1 MVELQLIEVY
11 ILNQKVAH
19 FVAALDAFQIVSQWQ
34 YRVSDQEQVFKLLIE
49 KQYAEGILD
58 FLETKA
64 NDDNQIQALLFNVST
79 YLPHMDEDQ
88 VEEREVKAETE
99 MARASRHELY
109 HVVEASSHFTI
120 NFRWMLVLSSVV
132 ATAGIVKDSS
142 AVVIGAMV
150 IAPLIG
156 PFISLAFSTLLG
168 DYKLMQRSSGTSL
181 IGLFVPLLIAIAF
194 GFFFN
199 VPINSDEFLARTDV
213 GMMDIILALAAGAAG
228 ALSFV
233 KRVSEALVGVMVS
246 VALLPP
252 TVVLGMS
259 LGAGEWG
266 IALTPLLLVLVNV
279 HAILLSAIS
288 VFWLTGI
295 KPINWQDVQAA
306 HTSRAIALVFVS
318 VIIVLLAVII
328 YFSL

>member
-1 MVELQLIEVY
+1 MELQLVEVY
-11 ILNQKVAH
+11 LSNQRVPH
-19 FVAALDAFQIVSQWQ
+19 FLVQLDSFQIVSQWQ
-34 YRVSDQEQVFKLLIE
+34 YCVSDQEQVFKLLVE
-49 KQYAEGILD
+49 KQYAEEILD
-58 FLETKA
+58 FLEAKT
-64 NDDNQIQALLFNVST
+64 NDDNQMEALLFNVST
-79 YLPHMDEDQ
+79 YLPHMDEEEA
-88 VEEREVKAETE
+88 EERQTKAETE

-120 NFRWMLVLSSVV
+120 NFRWMLVLSSIV

-156 PFISLAFSTLLG
+156 PFTSLAFSTLLG

-181 IGLFVPLLIAIAF
+181 IGLFVPLLIAMVF
-194 GFFFN
+194 GFFFD
-199 VPINSDEFLARTDV
+199 VPINSGEFLARTDV

-266 IALTPLLLVLVNV
+266 MAITPLLLVLVNV
-279 HAILLSAIS
+279 HAIVLSAII

-295 KPINWQDVQAA
+295 KPINWQEVQVAN
-306 HTSRAIALVFVS
+306 TSRVIALFFVS
-318 VIIVLLAVII
+318 AIIILLAVII